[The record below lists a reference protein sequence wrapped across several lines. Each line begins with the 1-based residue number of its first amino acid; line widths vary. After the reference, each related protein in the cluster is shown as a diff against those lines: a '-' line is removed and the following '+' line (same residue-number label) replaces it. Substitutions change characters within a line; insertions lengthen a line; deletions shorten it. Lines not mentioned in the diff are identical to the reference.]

1 VIDHLLALDPG
12 QRGIAGFFVAGGAL
26 AAARSLL
33 RARRV
38 LITTGFTV
46 GDGLPE
52 TDGPPGAAAV
62 GRALRML
69 GKDVRYVADAPAVPL
84 LEAALA
90 ALGEPAPMSTFP
102 ATGDPAVAARALL
115 REVAPSHLFSIERP
129 GRTADGDYLSARGES
144 VRPWNAPIDALFI
157 GVPRRIATVAV
168 GDGGNEIG
176 MGNVRA
182 RIGRA
187 GALARRIASVVKVDH
202 LVVAGT
208 SNWGGYGIVAELSQ
222 LADRPLLHSADEE
235 RKMIQACVD
244 AGAVDGITRRPEP
257 TVDGLP
263 LEAHVGMLELL
274 RLFAPLRRSAKRTA
288 TSTARGLGGRA
299 R

>member
-1 VIDHLLALDPG
+1 MIDHLLALDPG
-12 QRGIAGFFVAGGAL
+12 RRGIADFFVKGGAA
-26 AAARSLL
+26 AAARSLA

-46 GDGLPE
+46 GDGRPE
-52 TDGPPGAAAV
+52 TDGPPGAASL
-62 GRALRML
+62 GRALRLLDMP
-69 GKDVRYVADAPAVPL
+69 VAYVTDAAAVPL
-84 LEAALA
+84 LEAALR
-90 ALGEPAPMSTFP
+90 ALGEPAPIATFP
-102 ATGDPAVAARALL
+102 HGGDAGAAARRLL
-115 REVAPSHLFSIERP
+115 AEQAPSHLVSIERP
-129 GRTADGDYLSARGES
+129 GRTVTGDYLSARGES
-144 VRPWNAPIDALFI
+144 VARWNAPLDALFLAA
-157 GVPRRIATVAV
+157 PRRIATVAV

-187 GALARRIASVVKVDH
+187 GGRARAIASVVRVKH

-208 SNWGGYGIVAELSQ
+208 SNWGAYGVVAELSR
-222 LADRPLLHSADEE
+222 LAGRPLLHSADEE

-274 RLFAPLRRSAKRTA
+274 RLFTAPERSAQRTA
-288 TSTARGLGGRA
+288 RKTGGRT